1 MGARPPSAQTRLM
14 RARDTSPG
22 AWQGWR
28 GWLQQRD
35 AAGGPALLYV
45 TAAATTV
52 VVVAITLLAL
62 TNEPLMVGLA
72 FIALVFAVS
81 AVMGFI
87 ALMLADGD
95 GS

>member
-1 MGARPPSAQTRLM
+1 MGARPCSAQTRPM
-14 RARDTSPG
+14 RARDTTPG

-45 TAAATTV
+45 TAAATTL

-87 ALMLADGD
+87 GLMLTDGD

>member
-1 MGARPPSAQTRLM
+1 M
-14 RARDTSPG
+14 
-22 AWQGWR
+22 
-28 GWLQQRD
+28 QQRD

-87 ALMLADGD
+87 ALMLTDGD